1 MPGEKK
7 TNKEVTY
14 AAASSSWKLNEKS
27 NQHVGVARSG
37 KWGSVRSQ
45 ELQVRVEATEVFPLQ
60 PSPPDV
66 AIEVGNACQV
76 SSRAAKRKCLTPT
89 PVHKHVHYVAILSSP
104 KHTHTHTHTHA
115 GRKMKNRVQV
125 EEERGAFLG
134 LVFLG
139 KLAAN

>member
-1 MPGEKK
+1 MKNQTSTWESLAVENGDLSE
-7 TNKEVTY
+7 
-14 AAASSSWKLNEKS
+14 AKS
-27 NQHVGVARSG
+27 C
-37 KWGSVRSQ
+37 KCGSKPQRF
-45 ELQVRVEATEVFPLQ
+45 FPFN
-60 PSPPDV
+60 PPPPPDV

>member
-60 PSPPDV
+60 PYPPPPPRRSHRSGERMSGEQSSSQ
-66 AIEVGNACQV
+66 AEVLNTNTSAQA
-76 SSRAAKRKCLTPT
+76 RALCGHFKLT
-89 PVHKHVHYVAILSSP
+89 
-104 KHTHTHTHTHA
+104 
-115 GRKMKNRVQV
+115 
-125 EEERGAFLG
+125 
-134 LVFLG
+134 
-139 KLAAN
+139 

>member
-1 MPGEKK
+1 MGICQKPR
-7 TNKEVTY
+7 V
-14 AAASSSWKLNEKS
+14 ASAGRSHRGFSPSTLPPLP
-27 NQHVGVARSG
+27 HVS
-37 KWGSVRSQ
+37 
-45 ELQVRVEATEVFPLQ
+45 
-60 PSPPDV
+60 
-66 AIEVGNACQV
+66 IEVGNACQV